1 MASVLTDNSL
11 PLLSGLPALFPTELR
26 GMPTGSPGSRSV
38 TAITGGDAVMTLRQ
52 IIDRIL
58 GRDGRGEADVAPDP
72 DRADAR
78 EAPRVGRVAADDDL
92 T

>member
-1 MASVLTDNSL
+1 
-11 PLLSGLPALFPTELR
+11 
-26 GMPTGSPGSRSV
+26 
-38 TAITGGDAVMTLRQ
+38 MTLRQ

-58 GRDGRGEADVAPDP
+58 GRDGRGEGDVAPDP
-72 DRADAR
+72 DRVDAR